1 VQEENLDCRYPVVLI
16 PGLRVAQEVGRM
28 LVEKNLGAVA
38 ELLEELDSRYE
49 LRLDRRDPKDILFS
63 N

>member
-1 VQEENLDCRYPVVLI
+1 
-16 PGLRVAQEVGRM
+16 VAQEVGRM